1 MSTLDKEAEVAIYS
15 DRYGKVTTG
24 IANYYDN
31 MIVNST
37 I

>member
-24 IANYYDN
+24 III
-31 MIVNST
+31 MT
-37 I
+37 T